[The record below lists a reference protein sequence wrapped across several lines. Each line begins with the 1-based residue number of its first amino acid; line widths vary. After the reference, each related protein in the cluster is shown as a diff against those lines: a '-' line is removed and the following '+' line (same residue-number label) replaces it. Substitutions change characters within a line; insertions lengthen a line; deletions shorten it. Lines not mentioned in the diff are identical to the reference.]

1 MSYEQQRQPM
11 YHTMP
16 NGVPPQMDP
25 RINANGAQQF
35 YPPTGANL
43 PHMPPPSTS
52 RFAGKKKEEF
62 AEKEEENC
70 GRMSYE
76 QQRQPMYHTMPNG
89 VPPQMDPRINANGA
103 QQFYPPTG
111 ANLPHMPPP
120 VASNLA
126 PTPVVQK
133 MAPHV
138 NLVNGSGATSR
149 TASPAFGGIP
159 ASQLPPTAQQPPTS
173 QKPPTTQQPPTVQQP
188 PTSQL
193 PPTSNAWNA
202 QRPPL
207 SAPSVTSQSTFS
219 NNNIN
224 NNVTT
229 RAPPVSAFA
238 PLKTSTPNQT
248 FNLAAGVQ
256 NMTLNSNYAS
266 PQQPTPAT
274 PARPA
279 YPAQPFNGQPQQPL
293 QYQNQQYPT
302 QQQQMQH
309 QQKMQQ
315 QQMQQHPMQHQQMQ
329 QMQQQQMQQQHPMQQ
344 MQQPHPFINNV
355 LSATHSGFNRLW
367 GNETVDLLENRHI
380 LPPGK
385 IQPPPNK
392 DQPAAPGIGQL
403 QPRNLPVIQCSTI
416 VRCRACR
423 TYINPFVLFV
433 DSKKWKCNLCYRVNE
448 LPDEFQYDPTYGDVT
463 RRPEVR
469 SSTIEF
475 IAPSEYMLRPPQPA
489 IYLFLLDV
497 SNIAVQSGYLN
508 TVCDTL
514 MEHLDNLPGD
524 VRTQVGFITFSSTV
538 NFYHLA
544 DGFNQPHEITVLD
557 IDDVFLP
564 CPDNLLVNLK
574 ECRDLIKDLLTQLP
588 KRFANVHEPKSALG
602 AALQAAFKMMSSSG
616 GRVTVFQA
624 CLPNY
629 GPGALQSRED
639 PNNRSSKE
647 VNHLGPATDFYKR
660 LALECSGQQIAVDL
674 FLMNSQYSDLA
685 TLSGISKFSGG
696 CIHHFPLFNHGK
708 AQQVEFFKRCFER
721 YLTRKIG
728 FEAVMRVRCTRGL
741 AIHTFHGNFFV
752 RSTDLLSLPNINPD
766 AGFGMQIVHEESLS
780 DLRSVCFQAALLYTS
795 SKGERRIRVHTLCL
809 PVASS
814 LTEILYAADVQ
825 CMVGLLVKMAV
836 DRSLTAAVSD
846 ARDALI
852 NATVDVLCAFK
863 VAQNLP
869 SAIAG
874 QVVAPQ
880 NLALLPLY
888 ISAILK
894 HPAFRVGTSTRLDD
908 RVFSMCEMKTLP
920 LDQLMRYIY
929 PDFYNIDCLFE
940 NPTEKVEP
948 SRMHLSAERLD
959 SRSIF
964 LLDCG
969 MQILIFNLPVIQCST
984 IVRCRACRTYINPF
998 VLFVDS
1004 KKWKCNLCYRVNE
1017 LPDEFQYDP
1026 TYGDVTRRPEVRS
1039 STIEFI
1045 APSEYMLRP
1054 PQPAIYLFLLDV
1066 SNIAVQSGYLNTVCD
1081 TLMEH
1086 LDNLP
1091 GDVRTQVGFITFSS
1105 TVNFYHLADGFN
1117 QPHEITVLDI
1127 DDVFLPCPDN
1137 LLVNLKECRDLIK
1150 DLLTQL
1156 PKRFANVHEPKSA
1169 LGAALQAAFKMM
1181 SSSGG
1186 RVTVFQACLPNYGP
1200 GALQSREDPNNR
1212 SSKEVNHLGPAT
1224 DFYKR
1229 LALEC
1234 SGQQIAV
1241 DLFLMNSQY
1250 SDLATLSG
1258 ISKFSGG
1265 CIHHF
1270 PLFNH
1275 GKAQQ
1280 VEFFKRCFERY
1291 LTRKI
1296 GFEAVMRVRC
1306 TRGLAIHTFHGNF
1319 FVRSTDLLSLPN
1331 INPDAGFGMQIVHEE
1346 SLSDLRSVC
1355 FQAALLYTSSKGE
1368 RRIRVHTL
1376 CLPVA
1381 SSLTEILYAA
1391 DVQCMVGLLVKMAVD
1406 RSLTAAVSD
1415 ARDALINA
1423 TVDVLCAF
1431 KVAQNLPSA
1440 IAGQVVAP
1448 QNLALLPLYISAIL
1462 KHPAFRVGT
1471 STRLDDRVFSMC
1483 EMKTLP
1489 LDQLMRYIY
1498 PDFYNIDCLFENPTE
1513 KVEPSRMHLS
1523 AERLDSRSIF
1533 LLDCGMQIL
1542 IFVGTNA
1549 QPKLINSVFG
1559 VPSTNDIPDLCFT
1572 LQNTGTPESEAL
1584 NAFIESLNEEKPFAA
1599 SIQIIRDSSSYR
1611 SQFTE
1616 KLIDDRTDNSLS
1628 YYEFLQHLRCQ
1639 VK

>member
-1 MSYEQQRQPM
+1 
-11 YHTMP
+11 
-16 NGVPPQMDP
+16 
-25 RINANGAQQF
+25 
-35 YPPTGANL
+35 
-43 PHMPPPSTS
+43 
-52 RFAGKKKEEF
+52 
-62 AEKEEENC
+62 
-70 GRMSYE
+70 MSYE

-219 NNNIN
+219 SNNIN

-229 RAPPVSAFA
+229 RAPPASAFA
-238 PLKTSTPNQT
+238 PLKTSTPNQS

-256 NMTLNSNYAS
+256 NITLNSNYAS

-329 QMQQQQMQQQHPMQQ
+329 HQQMQQMQHQQMQQ

-385 IQPPPNK
+385 IQPPPIRIN
-392 DQPAAPGIGQL
+392 QQL
-403 QPRNLPVIQCSTI
+403 QESVNCSPDIFRCTLAKVPETKELLNKTRLPLGILIHPFRDLSNLPVIQCSTI

-448 LPDEFQYDPTYGDVT
+448 LPDEFQYDP
-463 RRPEVR
+463 
-469 SSTIEF
+469 
-475 IAPSEYMLRPPQPA
+475 
-489 IYLFLLDV
+489 V
-497 SNIAVQSGYLN
+497 S
-508 TVCDTL
+508 
-514 MEHLDNLPGD
+514 
-524 VRTQVGFITFSSTV
+524 
-538 NFYHLA
+538 
-544 DGFNQPHEITVLD
+544 
-557 IDDVFLP
+557 
-564 CPDNLLVNLK
+564 K
-574 ECRDLIKDLLTQLP
+574 
-588 KRFANVHEPKSALG
+588 
-602 AALQAAFKMMSSSG
+602 
-616 GRVTVFQA
+616 
-624 CLPNY
+624 
-629 GPGALQSRED
+629 
-639 PNNRSSKE
+639 
-647 VNHLGPATDFYKR
+647 
-660 LALECSGQQIAVDL
+660 
-674 FLMNSQYSDLA
+674 
-685 TLSGISKFSGG
+685 
-696 CIHHFPLFNHGK
+696 
-708 AQQVEFFKRCFER
+708 
-721 YLTRKIG
+721 
-728 FEAVMRVRCTRGL
+728 
-741 AIHTFHGNFFV
+741 
-752 RSTDLLSLPNINPD
+752 
-766 AGFGMQIVHEESLS
+766 
-780 DLRSVCFQAALLYTS
+780 
-795 SKGERRIRVHTLCL
+795 
-809 PVASS
+809 
-814 LTEILYAADVQ
+814 
-825 CMVGLLVKMAV
+825 
-836 DRSLTAAVSD
+836 
-846 ARDALI
+846 
-852 NATVDVLCAFK
+852 
-863 VAQNLP
+863 
-869 SAIAG
+869 
-874 QVVAPQ
+874 
-880 NLALLPLY
+880 
-888 ISAILK
+888 
-894 HPAFRVGTSTRLDD
+894 
-908 RVFSMCEMKTLP
+908 
-920 LDQLMRYIY
+920 
-929 PDFYNIDCLFE
+929 
-940 NPTEKVEP
+940 
-948 SRMHLSAERLD
+948 
-959 SRSIF
+959 
-964 LLDCG
+964 
-969 MQILIFNLPVIQCST
+969 
-984 IVRCRACRTYINPF
+984 
-998 VLFVDS
+998 
-1004 KKWKCNLCYRVNE
+1004 
-1017 LPDEFQYDP
+1017 